1 MVANDISNDSRVLKE
16 AAAIAETGL
25 RVTLLGVSRDGR
37 LSMDSLDGRAV
48 MARLPGIFT
57 LRDSRSR
64 RRARRR
70 SRRLLGAYLPKDQ
83 AARRAAITVRRAEL
97 RLRIR
102 RQWARR
108 LRGRFLQI
116 AFLGMRARHA
126 LTGLESR
133 AFTTG
138 WRLWD
143 GLVARVPWRA
153 KWPSVVPEAYD
164 YELIFKAVIDEL
176 APDVVHAHDM
186 HVIGVA
192 VRAAARAKLAGRTM
206 KVVYDAHEYV
216 PGIARYG
223 PRTPRFIAA
232 WANHERDYIRAVD
245 RVVTVSPAIAERLQ
259 VEHKLAD
266 RPEVVLNTPDL
277 PDSITVEDDIRSR
290 TGLPA
295 DVPLLVYSGGITIVR
310 GIETAI
316 RALPSLPGV
325 HLAIVAVPTPD
336 QPAVGVLRKLAIE
349 VGVAD
354 RVHYLHPVGPREV
367 TGFLAT
373 ADAGIIPMLRAPNH
387 EMAMPN
393 KLFEYSLG
401 GLPVLVSDMASLK
414 AFVGRHGI
422 GEAFEAGN
430 STDFAAK
437 AKLLLSRTETYRGRL
452 ADPAYRREA
461 AWSGQAGKLR
471 SLYGELLGTD
481 LTVAEK
487 PWRRQLL
494 IGPVNAA
501 GQAWQLA
508 RALERHEPSISAQS
522 SQLDADDHDRP
533 ADITVLRSEHRPR
546 TAWQIGLADHLQRE
560 VTHVLIEAGRSLL
573 GESLAMSSGQDL
585 PLLDRAGI
593 KHALLLPGPEDRPSP
608 DELREILAGY
618 DGPRFVSDPGLL
630 AQVDDLEWLPLVVDL
645 ENPASVRPVMQRP
658 VPVVATARSGDEPV
672 PAVVDAALTGLAER
686 GVIEYRQVQVSPR
699 DGSAAWLGEVDIVV
713 ADLFLGSYG
722 TLACQAMAAGRVV
735 VGQVPKDVRE
745 RLPAELPIVQASP
758 DDLAAIIEQLAG
770 DRTLARLTAA
780 DGPRYVRELHDGR
793 RSVEVLLPFLA

>member
-1 MVANDISNDSRVLKE
+1 MMVANDISNDSRVLKE
-16 AAAIAETGL
+16 AAALAEAGL

-57 LRDSRSR
+57 LRDGRTS

-70 SRRLLGAYLPKDQ
+70 SRRLLGAHLPEDQ
-83 AARRAAITVRRAEL
+83 TARRAAIAVRRAEL

-108 LRGRFLQI
+108 LRGHFLWI

-126 LTGLESR
+126 LTGLENR
-133 AFTTG
+133 AFKTG
-138 WRLWD
+138 WRCWD
-143 GLVARVPWRA
+143 GLVARIPWRA
-153 KWPSVVPEAYD
+153 SWPSVVPEAFD
-164 YELIFKAVIDEL
+164 YELIFQAVIDEL

-192 VRAAARAKLAGRTM
+192 VRAAARAELAGRTM

-223 PRTPRFIAA
+223 GRTPRFIAA

-259 VEHKLAD
+259 LEHKLPD

-277 PDSITVEDDIRSR
+277 PEVITVEDDIRSR
-290 TGLPA
+290 IGLPA
-295 DVPLLVYSGGITIVR
+295 DIPLLVYSGGITIVR
-310 GIETAI
+310 GIDTAI

-336 QPAVGVLRKLAIE
+336 QPAVDVLRKLAAE

-401 GLPVLVSDMASLK
+401 GLPLLVSDMASLK
-414 AFVGRHGI
+414 EFVGRHGI

-437 AKLLLSRTETYRGRL
+437 AKLLLSRTETYCERL

-471 SLYGELLGTD
+471 RLYGELLGRD
-481 LTVAEK
+481 VDVAEK

-508 RALERHEPSISAQS
+508 RALERHDPSIAARSLQV
-522 SQLDADDHDRP
+522 DADDHDRP

-546 TAWQIGLADHLQRE
+546 TAWQIGLADQLQRE
-560 VTHVLIEAGRSLL
+560 VTHVLLEAGRSLL
-573 GESLAMSSGQDL
+573 GEGPGLDV

-593 KHALLLPGPEDRPSP
+593 KHALLLPGPDGRPAP
-608 DELREILAGY
+608 EELRAILAGY

-630 AQVDDLEWLPLVVDL
+630 AQIDDIEWLPLVVDL
-645 ENPASVRPVMQRP
+645 VDPASVQPVMQRP
-658 VPVVATARSGDEPV
+658 VPVVATTRSGDEPV
-672 PAVVDAALTGLAER
+672 PAVVDAALTGLAAR

-699 DGSAAWLGEVDIVV
+699 DDSVAWMREVDIVV

-722 TLACQAMAAGRVV
+722 MLACQAMAAGRVT
-735 VGQVPKDVRE
+735 VGQVPKEVRE

-780 DGPRYVRELHDGR
+780 EGPRYAREVHDGR